1 MRIAGSSLAECAV
14 PVLGHPP
21 WSERLADEP
30 MSEGTAPDAVA
41 DVTRQSGEPG
51 PRAPADEADI
61 VRRVQRGDRD
71 AFDTLA
77 RRYAVRAFEI
87 AYRVLGHRQDA
98 EDLVQEAFMAA
109 LDGIQTFDATRP
121 FGPWFAR
128 IVFNRGLNAR
138 RSRSARESH
147 IRPTELQDDDAR
159 SDAADVVV
167 ERSEIMKAFTVA
179 LNALPEQQRVIVQLS
194 DIDGRT
200 SSEIGTLLDMPDGT
214 VRWHLHQA
222 RKVLR
227 TALEPLRRRDT

>member
-1 MRIAGSSLAECAV
+1 
-14 PVLGHPP
+14 
-21 WSERLADEP
+21 
-30 MSEGTAPDAVA
+30 MSEGAAPDVVTGVA
-41 DVTRQSGEPG
+41 HQNGEQV

-77 RRYAVRAFEI
+77 RRYAQRAFEI

-138 RSRSARESH
+138 RSRSARENH
-147 IRPTELQDDDAR
+147 VRATELQDDDAR
-159 SDAADVVV
+159 SDAANVDV
-167 ERSEIMKAFTVA
+167 ERSEIMKAFTAV
-179 LNALPEQQRVIVQLS
+179 LNTLPEEQRMIVQLS
-194 DIDGRT
+194 DVEGRT
-200 SSEIGTLLDMPDGT
+200 SSEIGALLEMPDGT

-227 TALEPLRRRDT
+227 AALEPLR

>member
-1 MRIAGSSLAECAV
+1 MSS
-14 PVLGHPP
+14 
-21 WSERLADEP
+21 
-30 MSEGTAPDAVA
+30 MSEEAAIEAAAASV
-41 DVTRQSGEPG
+41 RQTSEST
-51 PRAPADEADI
+51 PRAPADEAEI
-61 VRRVQRGDRD
+61 VRQVQRGDRA

-77 RRYAVRAFEI
+77 RRYAQRAFEI

-109 LDGIQTFDATRP
+109 LDGIQTFDAVRP

-138 RSRSARESH
+138 RSRSSREGH
-147 IRPTELQDDDAR
+147 VRVAELRDDDGQ
-159 SDAADVVV
+159 SDAANVSV
-167 ERSEIMKAFTVA
+167 ERSEIMDAFTTA
-179 LNALPEQQRVIVQLS
+179 LGMLPEQQRLIVQLS
-194 DIDGRT
+194 DVDGRT

-227 TALEPLRRRDT
+227 QALEPLRRRDDE

>member
-1 MRIAGSSLAECAV
+1 
-14 PVLGHPP
+14 
-21 WSERLADEP
+21 
-30 MSEGTAPDAVA
+30 MSEGAAPEAAAGTLRHTD
-41 DVTRQSGEPG
+41 DPG
-51 PRAPADEADI
+51 PRAPADEGDI
-61 VRRVQRGDRD
+61 VRRVQRGDRA

-77 RRYAVRAFEI
+77 RRYAQRAFEI

-109 LDGIQTFDATRP
+109 LDGIETFDATRP

-147 IRPTELQDDDAR
+147 VRAGELLDDDGQ
-159 SDAADVVV
+159 SEAANVPV
-167 ERSEIMKAFTVA
+167 ERSEIMERFTAA
-179 LNALPEQQRVIVQLS
+179 LGTLPEQQRVIVQLS
-194 DIDGRT
+194 DVEGRT
-200 SSEIGTLLDMPDGT
+200 SSEIGSMLDMPDGT

-227 TALEPLRRRDT
+227 VALEPLRRRENEER

>member
-1 MRIAGSSLAECAV
+1 
-14 PVLGHPP
+14 
-21 WSERLADEP
+21 
-30 MSEGTAPDAVA
+30 MSEQAAPEAVA
-41 DVTRQSGEPG
+41 GAPREAGDPTT
-51 PRAPADEADI
+51 RAPADEADI
-61 VRRVQRGDRD
+61 VRRVQRGDRA
-71 AFDTLA
+71 AFDALA
-77 RRYAVRAFEI
+77 RRYAQRAFEI

-147 IRPTELQDDDAR
+147 LRAGELLDDDAQ
-159 SDAADVVV
+159 SEAANAPV
-167 ERSEIMKAFTVA
+167 ERSEIMERFTVA
-179 LNALPEQQRVIVQLS
+179 LGTLPEQQRVIVQLS
-194 DIDGRT
+194 DVEGRT
-200 SSEIGTLLDMPDGT
+200 SSEIGTMLDMPDGT

-227 TALEPLRRRDT
+227 EALEPLRRRDE

>member
-1 MRIAGSSLAECAV
+1 
-14 PVLGHPP
+14 
-21 WSERLADEP
+21 
-30 MSEGTAPDAVA
+30 MSEGAAMDAVTDA
-41 DVTRQSGEPG
+41 TRQSGEPG
-51 PRAPADEADI
+51 QRASADEMDV

-71 AFDTLA
+71 AFDALA
-77 RRYAVRAFEI
+77 RRYAQRAFEI

-121 FGPWFAR
+121 FGPWFAK

-147 IRPTELQDDDAR
+147 LRATELQDDDAQ
-159 SDAADVVV
+159 SDAANVDV
-167 ERSEIMKAFTVA
+167 ERSEIMKAFTTA
-179 LNALPEQQRVIVQLS
+179 MSALPEQQQLIVQLS
-194 DIDGRT
+194 DVEGRT
-200 SSEIGTLLDMPDGT
+200 SSEIGQLLEMPDGT

-227 TALEPLRRRDT
+227 KALEPLRRRDG

>member
-1 MRIAGSSLAECAV
+1 
-14 PVLGHPP
+14 
-21 WSERLADEP
+21 
-30 MSEGTAPDAVA
+30 MSEGAAPEAAAGTLRHLD
-41 DVTRQSGEPG
+41 DPG
-51 PRAPADEADI
+51 PRVPADEADI
-61 VRRVQRGDRD
+61 VRRVQRGDRA

-77 RRYAVRAFEI
+77 RRYAQRAFEI

-109 LDGIQTFDATRP
+109 LDGIETFDATRP

-147 IRPTELQDDDAR
+147 LRAGELLDDDGQ
-159 SDAADVVV
+159 SEAANVPV
-167 ERSEIMKAFTVA
+167 ERSEIMERFAVA
-179 LNALPEQQRVIVQLS
+179 LGTLPEQQRVIVQLS
-194 DIDGRT
+194 DVEGRT
-200 SSEIGTLLDMPDGT
+200 SSEIGSMLDMPDGT

-227 TALEPLRRRDT
+227 VALEPLRRRENEE

>member
-1 MRIAGSSLAECAV
+1 MN
-14 PVLGHPP
+14 
-21 WSERLADEP
+21 
-30 MSEGTAPDAVA
+30 EGTAPDAVA
-41 DVTRQSGEPG
+41 GVPRQNGEPG
-51 PRAPADEADI
+51 PRVPADEADI

-71 AFDTLA
+71 AFDMLA
-77 RRYAVRAFEI
+77 RRYAQRAFEI

-138 RSRSARESH
+138 RSRSAREGH
-147 IRPTELQDDDAR
+147 LRPTELQDDDAR
-159 SDAADVVV
+159 SDAANVEV
-167 ERSEIMKAFTVA
+167 ERSEIMNAFRLA
-179 LNALPEQQRVIVQLS
+179 LNELPEQQRMIVQLS
-194 DIDGRT
+194 DVEGRT
-200 SSEIGTLLDMPDGT
+200 SSEIGTMLDMPDGT

-227 TALEPLRRRDT
+227 TTLEPLRRRNE

>member
-1 MRIAGSSLAECAV
+1 
-14 PVLGHPP
+14 
-21 WSERLADEP
+21 
-30 MSEGTAPDAVA
+30 MSEGTAPDMVAGVAHQNGEAV
-41 DVTRQSGEPG
+41 
-51 PRAPADEADI
+51 PRVPADEADI
-61 VRRVQRGDRD
+61 VRRVQRGERD

-77 RRYAVRAFEI
+77 RRYAQRAFEI

-138 RSRSARESH
+138 RSRSARENH
-147 IRPTELQDDDAR
+147 IRVTELQDDDAR
-159 SDAADVVV
+159 SDAANVEV
-167 ERSEIMKAFTVA
+167 ERSEIMKAFTAV
-179 LNALPEQQRVIVQLS
+179 LNTLPEQQRMIVQLS
-194 DIDGRT
+194 DLEGRT
-200 SSEIGTLLDMPDGT
+200 SSEIGALLEMPDGT

-227 TALEPLRRRDT
+227 AALEPLR

>member
-1 MRIAGSSLAECAV
+1 
-14 PVLGHPP
+14 
-21 WSERLADEP
+21 
-30 MSEGTAPDAVA
+30 MSEGAAPKAATVSS
-41 DVTRQSGEPG
+41 RQAEEPWT
-51 PRAPADEADI
+51 RAPADEAEI
-61 VRRVQRGDRD
+61 VRRVQRGDRA

-77 RRYAVRAFEI
+77 RRYSQRAFEI

-147 IRPTELQDDDAR
+147 LRVAELQDDDAQ
-159 SDAADVVV
+159 SDAANVVV
-167 ERSEIMKAFTVA
+167 EQSEIMQAFTKA
-179 LNALPEQQRVIVQLS
+179 LGMLPEQQRLIVQLS
-194 DIDGRT
+194 DVEGRT

-227 TALEPLRRRDT
+227 RELEPLRRRDE